1 MMQKNKSS
9 RRVHLYCK
17 YRESQAAGYCRPPG
31 KWVPWLNIS
40 GLWLERAG
48 FHIGDQVEITVKD
61 NLLMIK
67 NLKRSKKC

>member
-1 MMQKNKSS
+1 
-9 RRVHLYCK
+9 
-17 YRESQAAGYCRPPG
+17 
-31 KWVPWLNIS
+31 
-40 GLWLERAG
+40 LERAG